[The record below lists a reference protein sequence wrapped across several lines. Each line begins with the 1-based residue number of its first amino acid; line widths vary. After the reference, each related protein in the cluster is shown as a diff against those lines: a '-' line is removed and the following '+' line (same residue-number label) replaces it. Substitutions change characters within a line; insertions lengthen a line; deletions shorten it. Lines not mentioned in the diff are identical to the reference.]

1 MAGTGIQYPD
11 HFITRLQAVWGRG
24 FLSPGGPEEVKRIVE
39 GLDLAGKCL
48 LDIGFGTGGP
58 AAVLASL
65 GAQVTGTDIE
75 PQLLPHAEATRQA
88 SPHADR
94 IRLILTEP
102 GPLPFEDASFDVV
115 FSKDSLIHV
124 PDKVAMFREI
134 LRVLRPGGIFAASDW
149 LMGEGEDPARVMA
162 EFNARGY
169 LDFRMATAGR
179 TADILQDCGFEA
191 VTTLD
196 RNAWYADL
204 AAREVKKVEEELYDD
219 LVQEVGAEIMQEW
232 LQIRR
237 HLAEAARL
245 GGLCPTHLRAV
256 KPV

>member
-1 MAGTGIQYPD
+1 MAGTDIQYPD

-39 GLDLAGKCL
+39 GLDLMGKCL

-58 AAVLASL
+58 GAVLASL

-75 PQLLPHAEATRQA
+75 PQLLPHAEATRLA
-88 SPHADR
+88 SPHADQ

-102 GPLPFEDASFDVV
+102 GPLPFDDASFDVV

-124 PDKVAMFREI
+124 PDKAAMFREI
-134 LRVLRPGGIFAASDW
+134 LHVLRPGGVFAASDW
-149 LMGEGEDPARVMA
+149 LLGEGEEPARVMA

-169 LDFRMATAGR
+169 LDFRMATASQ
-179 TADILQDCGFEA
+179 TATILQDCGFEA

-204 AAREVKKVEEELYDD
+204 AAREVQKVEEELYDE
-219 LVQEVGAEIMQEW
+219 LVQEVGEEIMQEW